1 MEAIW
6 AGEGKEEV
14 AGWIE
19 GYLDRAEGGEGEEG
33 SEIRMSA
40 GDVTAQEEADAVEE
54 LAEKTESL
62 EVEQK

>member
-19 GYLDRAEGGEGEEG
+19 GYLDRVEGGDEDGA
-33 SEIRMSA
+33 EIRMSA
-40 GDVTAQEEADAVEE
+40 GDVTAQEEAEAVEE

>member
-1 MEAIW
+1 
-6 AGEGKEEV
+6 
-14 AGWIE
+14 
-19 GYLDRAEGGEGEEG
+19 
-33 SEIRMSA
+33 MSA